1 MVLDMNKRKSFV
13 ILLISI
19 LLSTS
24 FYGCSSS
31 DSTAQTT
38 DSTPN
43 VENTVSTETIDS
55 VETDAESSQEA
66 FGISD
71 ESIPESGETDPQNMI
86 PASNE
91 NDEGMSS
98 NINSEETVPASPA
111 ILGNEETDIVYE
123 ESADEDDGVT
133 PTMRNSINM
142 LNYMTSL
149 TQQINEQKGNQLF
162 LETAYNSFDN
172 LFPNS
177 VDIKT
182 QAQITSLMDTVQG
195 YRMISV
201 KRDRL
206 KYIYEQ
212 NRAQALRQ
220 AIPNPIGLLSAVQS
234 GSTLKI
240 AASVLYMAVDSAT
253 SYQAATSQA
262 DLQFIKEGWEL
273 DDAESNELHESTKN
287 ALNYMYDMVRD
298 YDIPGDYALN
308 KGAVDNFVSWSG
320 KPDSQLER
328 KISWFET
335 NQDTYSQFGPYWLEI
350 TEA

>member
-1 MVLDMNKRKSFV
+1 M
-13 ILLISI
+13 LISI

-71 ESIPESGETDPQNMI
+71 ESIPESDETDPQNMI

-182 QAQITSLMDTVQG
+182 NYRFRACFYTHIT
-195 YRMISV
+195 ISKV
-201 KRDRL
+201 EL
-206 KYIYEQ
+206 
-212 NRAQALRQ
+212 L
-220 AIPNPIGLLSAVQS
+220 GLDF
-234 GSTLKI
+234 I
-240 AASVLYMAVDSAT
+240 F
-253 SYQAATSQA
+253 QAAT
-262 DLQFIKEGWEL
+262 G
-273 DDAESNELHESTKN
+273 
-287 ALNYMYDMVRD
+287 
-298 YDIPGDYALN
+298 
-308 KGAVDNFVSWSG
+308 
-320 KPDSQLER
+320 
-328 KISWFET
+328 
-335 NQDTYSQFGPYWLEI
+335 
-350 TEA
+350 